1 MNRSFLRG
9 LALAVAVLCVA
20 AVVLFGVR
28 RCTTSAVPRY
38 RTAPVTQGRIVES
51 VGASG
56 TLNPVK
62 VVSVGT
68 QVSGTVKRLLV
79 DFNDKVVEGQLLAEI
94 DAALYSAQLAQT
106 SANLRSAEV
115 GLQISAAN
123 EARIR
128 GVISQGY
135 VSKQDLDKAIEARAA
150 AQAQKSA
157 LQAQLAR
164 DRSNIGFTRIKAP
177 VSGVVLSRDVAIGQT
192 VAASFQTPTLFKI
205 AQDLRSMRIEA
216 SVAEADVGR
225 VNMGQSA
232 VFTVDT
238 YPGTDFRAQVRQLRL
253 NPTVEQGVV
262 TYTVVLDVDN
272 AALKLLPGMTAA
284 VRIQTS
290 VRDNVRRV
298 PTAALNFRPK
308 NAADGKVAGAPL
320 PGERVFVMRDGNAVA
335 IGLRVG
341 VADETYTEV
350 IGDALRDG
358 DLVIVGESLPT
369 DANSAAPRRGPPG
382 GPGL

>member
-1 MNRSFLRG
+1 MKRSFLRG
-9 LALAVAVLCVA
+9 LALAVALLCVA
-20 AVVLFGVR
+20 AAALFGVR
-28 RCTTSAVPRY
+28 RCTASAAPLY
-38 RTAPVTQGRIVES
+38 RTSPVTQGRIVES

-94 DAALYSAQLAQT
+94 DGALYSAQIAQT
-106 SANLRSAEV
+106 TANLRSAEV

-225 VNMGQSA
+225 VDMGQSA

-262 TYTVVLDVDN
+262 SYTVVLDVDN
-272 AALKLLPGMTAA
+272 ASLKLLPGMTAA
-284 VRIQTS
+284 VRIQTN

-308 NAADGKVAGAPL
+308 NGAGGKVAGTL
-320 PGERVFVMRDGNAVA
+320 SPGERVFVMRDGNAVA
-335 IGLRVG
+335 ISLRIG

-350 IGDALRDG
+350 IGDALRNG

-369 DANSAAPRRGPPG
+369 DANGAAPRRGPPG